1 MQAQRSI
8 EGGHDP
14 CQVTRIA
21 REDHSLAH
29 QVGAAVGAAGHVP
42 ANYGAPVSETLEPPP
57 PEVGVSG
64 ADAAEVVLADAE
76 AAAVVEPL
84 KQAVE
89 MTPLDFPRRLLL
101 VHAHPDDES
110 ITCGATMAK
119 YAAEGTLVTLVTC
132 TLGEEG
138 EILDPTVE
146 HLAADREDGLGQHRI
161 GELTAAMEALRVRD
175 FRFLGG
181 PGRYRDSGMMG
192 VPSNERPECF
202 WQADLDEA
210 TRLLVAVVREVRPQV
225 VVTYDENGGY
235 GHPDHIQAHRV
246 AVAAFAK
253 AADSAY
259 APEVGE
265 PWAASK
271 LYYTAMPKSVL
282 QAAIDAVR
290 ASGGTM
296 FEGVESVDD
305 LPFGVPDEV
314 VTTQIDAPEQFEAKM
329 AALRA
334 YPTQISVDGPFFA
347 LSNNIGQ
354 RAFGT
359 EHYTLVAGE
368 RGAGDGPC
376 GRESDL
382 FAGL

>member
-1 MQAQRSI
+1 M
-8 EGGHDP
+8 
-14 CQVTRIA
+14 
-21 REDHSLAH
+21 
-29 QVGAAVGAAGHVP
+29 
-42 ANYGAPVSETLEPPP
+42 
-57 PEVGVSG
+57 
-64 ADAAEVVLADAE
+64 
-76 AAAVVEPL
+76 
-84 KQAVE
+84 
-89 MTPLDFPRRLLL
+89 
-101 VHAHPDDES
+101 
-110 ITCGATMAK
+110 
-119 YAAEGTLVTLVTC
+119 
-132 TLGEEG
+132 
-138 EILDPTVE
+138 
-146 HLAADREDGLGQHRI
+146 
-161 GELTAAMEALRVRD
+161 
-175 FRFLGG
+175 
-181 PGRYRDSGMMG
+181 
-192 VPSNERPECF
+192 
-202 WQADLDEA
+202 
-210 TRLLVAVVREVRPQV
+210 LVAVVLEVRPQV

-290 ASGGTM
+290 ESGGTM

-329 AALRA
+329 AALHA

-347 LSNNIGQ
+347 LSNSIGQ

-368 RGAGDGPC
+368 RGAGDGPH